1 MPIFM
6 REAYRG
12 GPQFVPASM
21 ILRMTYVYHA
31 LGRFPPRALMM
42 ALVLSLL
49 AIPAVGPAAGKDA
62 PSASA
67 AASYECTPW
76 TSLTRPPESIWV
88 HIPIKKGRRYK
99 MGERV
104 QVDFKTYVE
113 RVVIDEWGPNETH
126 RAQLLAAAQIVK
138 QYAWWYI
145 THPNK
150 KLKDKNGDCF
160 DIGSTVT
167 FQLYKENATAR
178 QEASDAA
185 RIKKG
190 LPARLPLI
198 RSAIE
203 AIWPLSIW
211 RTAGGRKG
219 FAHTGYRG
227 GAYRKGC
234 DKYYTGFHLF
244 QQNARRCARDGET
257 FEALIRRFY
266 GPNVALYQPLSGE
279 PDATL
284 VDYVVDPFA
293 EPWSLPAGWSDG
305 TLTEFR
311 GDFDGDLFPEIAT
324 LRVWNTTDPATG
336 LPVTSAAMG
345 SIERRGDEYAWRDDI
360 WSVTDLAAAGIDA
373 TRMEILSADVNGDGS
388 DDLVIKAPTPA
399 ANVAA
404 GGGQSGIWVALS
416 EKRRWVAKRIQPPAL
431 GAPQLVGTS
440 SAALDQV
447 QLTVWDRNADD
458 RDEVALLAPTVDGRL
473 ELSLLATPRTG
484 GTPALSSWW
493 ISDALLGTYSV
504 GSASASPEPLGPQRD
519 PADGRRALRSN
530 LVIEVTLGGAQRT
543 IAVSGAAP
551 NAAQAR

>member
-1 MPIFM
+1 MLGHLQ
-6 REAYRG
+6 RVRRATA
-12 GPQFVPASM
+12 V
-21 ILRMTYVYHA
+21 A
-31 LGRFPPRALMM
+31 LL
-42 ALVLSLL
+42 LSLL
-49 AIPAVGPAAGKDA
+49 VIPAAAPAAGERA
-62 PSASA
+62 PAASA

-167 FQLYKENATAR
+167 FQLYRENATAR

-266 GPNVALYQPLSGE
+266 GPNVALYQPLPSE

-345 SIERRGDEYAWRDDI
+345 SIERRGDEYLWRDDI

-373 TRMEILSADVNGDGS
+373 TRMETLTADVNGDGS

-431 GAPQLVGTS
+431 GAPQLIGTS

-458 RDEVALLAPTVDGRL
+458 RDEVALLAPIVDGRL
-473 ELSLLATPRTG
+473 EVSLLATPRTG

>member
-1 MPIFM
+1 M
-6 REAYRG
+6 
-12 GPQFVPASM
+12 
-21 ILRMTYVYHA
+21 
-31 LGRFPPRALMM
+31 LGRLRNSKRATVV
-42 ALVLSLL
+42 ALLLSLL
-49 AIPAVGPAAGKDA
+49 AAPAAGPAAGEGA
-62 PSASA
+62 ATASA
-67 AASYECTPW
+67 ASYQCTPW

-99 MGERV
+99 MGTRV

-113 RVVIDEWGPNETH
+113 RVVINEWGPNETH

-138 QYAWWYI
+138 QYAWWYV

-167 FQLYKENATAR
+167 FQLYKENATAK

-185 RIKKG
+185 RVKKG

-219 FAHTGYRG
+219 FAHTGYRAG
-227 GAYRKGC
+227 RYRKGC
-234 DKYYTGFHLF
+234 DKYYTGFHLY
-244 QQNARRCARDGET
+244 QQNARRCVRDGET

-266 GPNVALYQPLSGE
+266 GPNIALYQPLPSE
-279 PDATL
+279 TDATL
-284 VDYVVDPFA
+284 VDYVPDPFA
-293 EPWSLPAGWSDG
+293 EPWSLPEGWSDG

-324 LRVWNTTDPATG
+324 LRVWNSTDPVSG

-345 SIERRGDEYAWRDDI
+345 SIERRGDEYLWRDDI
-360 WSVTDLAAAGIDA
+360 WSVTDLAASGIDA
-373 TRMEILSADVNGDGS
+373 SQMQLLSADVNGDGA

-399 ANVAA
+399 ASVAA

-416 EKRRWVAKRIQPPAL
+416 EKRKWSAKRIQPPAL

-440 SAALDQV
+440 TAALSEIH
-447 QLTVWDRNADD
+447 LSVWDRNADD
-458 RDEVALLAPTVDGRL
+458 RDEIALFAPTIDGRL
-473 ELSLLATPRTG
+473 ELSLLATSRAESL
-484 GTPALSSWW
+484 PALSSWW
-493 ISDALLGTYSV
+493 ISDALLGTYAA
-504 GSASASPEPLGPQRD
+504 GSLSAIPEPLGPQRD
-519 PADGRRALRSN
+519 PSDGRRALRSN
-530 LVIEVTLGGAQRT
+530 LVIEVTLGGTQRT
-543 IAVSGAAP
+543 IAISGATP
-551 NAAQAR
+551 NAAEAR

>member
-1 MPIFM
+1 
-6 REAYRG
+6 
-12 GPQFVPASM
+12 
-21 ILRMTYVYHA
+21 
-31 LGRFPPRALMM
+31 
-42 ALVLSLL
+42 
-49 AIPAVGPAAGKDA
+49 
-62 PSASA
+62 
-67 AASYECTPW
+67 
-76 TSLTRPPESIWV
+76 
-88 HIPIKKGRRYK
+88 
-99 MGERV
+99 
-104 QVDFKTYVE
+104 
-113 RVVIDEWGPNETH
+113 
-126 RAQLLAAAQIVK
+126 
-138 QYAWWYI
+138 
-145 THPNK
+145 
-150 KLKDKNGDCF
+150 
-160 DIGSTVT
+160 
-167 FQLYKENATAR
+167 
-178 QEASDAA
+178 
-185 RIKKG
+185 
-190 LPARLPLI
+190 
-198 RSAIE
+198 
-203 AIWPLSIW
+203 
-211 RTAGGRKG
+211 
-219 FAHTGYRG
+219 
-227 GAYRKGC
+227 
-234 DKYYTGFHLF
+234 
-244 QQNARRCARDGET
+244 
-257 FEALIRRFY
+257 
-266 GPNVALYQPLSGE
+266 
-279 PDATL
+279 L
-284 VDYVVDPFA
+284 VDYVGDPFA

-373 TRMEILSADVNGDGS
+373 TRMETLTADVNGDGS

-440 SAALDQV
+440 SAALDQI

-484 GTPALSSWW
+484 GTPTLSSWW
-493 ISDALLGTYSV
+493 ISDALLGTYSA

>member
-1 MPIFM
+1 M
-6 REAYRG
+6 
-12 GPQFVPASM
+12 
-21 ILRMTYVYHA
+21 
-31 LGRFPPRALMM
+31 LGRLRNSKRAVVV
-42 ALVLSLL
+42 ALLLSLL
-49 AIPAVGPAAGKDA
+49 AIPAVGPAAGEGA
-62 PSASA
+62 PTASA
-67 AASYECTPW
+67 ATPYQCTPW

-88 HIPIKKGRRYK
+88 HIPVKKGRRYK
-99 MGERV
+99 MGTRV

-113 RVVIDEWGPNETH
+113 RVVINEWGPNETH

-167 FQLYKENATAR
+167 FQLYRENATAR
-178 QEASDAA
+178 QEVSDAA

-219 FAHTGYRG
+219 FAHTGYRA

-234 DKYYTGFHLF
+234 DKYYTGFHLY

-266 GPNVALYQPLSGE
+266 GPNVALYRPLPSE
-279 PDATL
+279 ADATL
-284 VDYVVDPFA
+284 VDYIVDPFA

-345 SIERRGDEYAWRDDI
+345 SIERRDDEYLWRDDI
-360 WSVTDLAAAGIDA
+360 WSVTDLAATGIDA
-373 TRMEILSADVNGDGS
+373 TRMEILTADVNGDGS

-416 EKRRWVAKRIQPPAL
+416 EKRRWVAKRIQPPKL
-431 GAPQLVGTS
+431 GAPQLIGTLA
-440 SAALDQV
+440 AALDQID
-447 QLTVWDRNADD
+447 LTVWDRNADD

-484 GTPALSSWW
+484 GTPTLSSWW

-504 GSASASPEPLGPQRD
+504 GSVSASPEPLGPQRD

>member
-1 MPIFM
+1 
-6 REAYRG
+6 
-12 GPQFVPASM
+12 V
-21 ILRMTYVYHA
+21 
-31 LGRFPPRALMM
+31 LGRLRNSKRAVVV
-42 ALVLSLL
+42 ALLLSLL
-49 AIPAVGPAAGKDA
+49 AIPAVGPAAGEGA
-62 PSASA
+62 PTASA
-67 AASYECTPW
+67 ATPYQCTPW

-88 HIPIKKGRRYK
+88 HIPVKKGRRYK
-99 MGERV
+99 MGTRV

-113 RVVIDEWGPNETH
+113 RVVINEWGPNETH

-145 THPNK
+145 TRPNK

-167 FQLYKENATAR
+167 FQLYRENATR
-178 QEASDAA
+178 KQEESDAA
-185 RIKKG
+185 RVKKG

-266 GPNVALYQPLSGE
+266 GPNVALYQPLPGE

-324 LRVWNTTDPATG
+324 LRVWNATDPATG

-345 SIERRGDEYAWRDDI
+345 SIERRGDEYLWRDDI

-373 TRMEILSADVNGDGS
+373 TRMETLTADVNGDGS

-399 ANVAA
+399 ANIAA

-431 GAPQLVGTS
+431 GAPQLIGTS

-473 ELSLLATPRTG
+473 EVSLLATPRTG

-543 IAVSGAAP
+543 IAVSGATP

>member
-1 MPIFM
+1 M
-6 REAYRG
+6 
-12 GPQFVPASM
+12 
-21 ILRMTYVYHA
+21 
-31 LGRFPPRALMM
+31 LGRLRNSKRA
-42 ALVLSLL
+42 ALVALLLSLL
-49 AIPAVGPAAGKDA
+49 AAPAAGPTA
-62 PSASA
+62 GEGAATASA
-67 AASYECTPW
+67 ASYQCTPW

-99 MGERV
+99 MGTRV

-113 RVVIDEWGPNETH
+113 RVVINEWGPNETH

-138 QYAWWYI
+138 QYAWWYV

-167 FQLYKENATAR
+167 FQLYKENATAK

-185 RIKKG
+185 RVKKG

-219 FAHTGYRG
+219 FAHTGYRAG
-227 GAYRKGC
+227 RYRKGC
-234 DKYYTGFHLF
+234 DKYYTGFHLY
-244 QQNARRCARDGET
+244 QQNARRCVRDGET

-266 GPNVALYQPLSGE
+266 GPNIALYQPLPSE
-279 PDATL
+279 TDATL
-284 VDYVVDPFA
+284 VDYVPDPFA
-293 EPWSLPAGWSDG
+293 EPWSLPEGWSDG

-324 LRVWNTTDPATG
+324 LRVWNSTDPVSG

-345 SIERRGDEYAWRDDI
+345 SIERRGDEYLWRDDI
-360 WSVTDLAAAGIDA
+360 WSVTDLAASGIDA
-373 TRMEILSADVNGDGS
+373 SQMQLLSADVNGDGA

-399 ANVAA
+399 ASVAA

-416 EKRRWVAKRIQPPAL
+416 EKRKWSAKRIQPPAL

-440 SAALDQV
+440 TAALSEIH
-447 QLTVWDRNADD
+447 LSVWDRNADD
-458 RDEVALLAPTVDGRL
+458 RDEIALFAPTIDGRL
-473 ELSLLATPRTG
+473 ELSLLEASRADSLL
-484 GTPALSSWW
+484 ALRSWW
-493 ISDALLGTYSV
+493 ISDALLGAYAA
-504 GSASASPEPLGPQRD
+504 GSLSAIPEPLGPQRD
-519 PADGRRALRSN
+519 PSDGRRALRSN
-530 LVIEVTLGGAQRT
+530 LVIEVTLGGTQRT
-543 IAVSGAAP
+543 IAISGATP
-551 NAAQAR
+551 NAAEAR

>member
-1 MPIFM
+1 
-6 REAYRG
+6 
-12 GPQFVPASM
+12 V
-21 ILRMTYVYHA
+21 
-31 LGRFPPRALMM
+31 LGRLRNSKRAVVV
-42 ALVLSLL
+42 ALLLSLL
-49 AIPAVGPAAGKDA
+49 AIPAVGTAAGEGA
-62 PSASA
+62 PAASA
-67 AASYECTPW
+67 AAPYQCTPW

-88 HIPIKKGRRYK
+88 HIPVKKGRRYK
-99 MGERV
+99 MGTRV

-113 RVVIDEWGPNETH
+113 RVVINEWGPNETH

-145 THPNK
+145 TRPNK

-167 FQLYKENATAR
+167 FQLYRENATR
-178 QEASDAA
+178 KQEESDAA

-266 GPNVALYQPLSGE
+266 GPNVALYQPLPGE

-345 SIERRGDEYAWRDDI
+345 SIERRGDEYLWRDDI

-373 TRMEILSADVNGDGS
+373 TRMETLTADVNGDGS

-399 ANVAA
+399 ANIAA

-431 GAPQLVGTS
+431 GAPQLIGTS

-473 ELSLLATPRTG
+473 EVSLLATPRTG
-484 GTPALSSWW
+484 GTPTLSSWW
-493 ISDALLGTYSV
+493 ISDALLGTYSA

-530 LVIEVTLGGAQRT
+530 LVIEVTLGGTQRT

>member
-1 MPIFM
+1 
-6 REAYRG
+6 
-12 GPQFVPASM
+12 
-21 ILRMTYVYHA
+21 
-31 LGRFPPRALMM
+31 
-42 ALVLSLL
+42 
-49 AIPAVGPAAGKDA
+49 
-62 PSASA
+62 
-67 AASYECTPW
+67 
-76 TSLTRPPESIWV
+76 
-88 HIPIKKGRRYK
+88 
-99 MGERV
+99 MGTRV

-113 RVVIDEWGPNETH
+113 RVVINEWGPNETH

-145 THPNK
+145 TRPNK

-167 FQLYKENATAR
+167 FQLYRENATR
-178 QEASDAA
+178 KQEESDAA

-266 GPNVALYQPLSGE
+266 GPNVALYQPLPSE

-311 GDFDGDLFPEIAT
+311 GDFDGDLFPEIY
-324 LRVWNTTDPATG
+324 L
-336 LPVTSAAMG
+336 
-345 SIERRGDEYAWRDDI
+345 WRDDI

-373 TRMEILSADVNGDGS
+373 TRMETLTADVNGDGS

-399 ANVAA
+399 ANIAA

-431 GAPQLVGTS
+431 GAPQLIGTS

-473 ELSLLATPRTG
+473 EVSLLATPRTG

-543 IAVSGAAP
+543 IAVSGVAP